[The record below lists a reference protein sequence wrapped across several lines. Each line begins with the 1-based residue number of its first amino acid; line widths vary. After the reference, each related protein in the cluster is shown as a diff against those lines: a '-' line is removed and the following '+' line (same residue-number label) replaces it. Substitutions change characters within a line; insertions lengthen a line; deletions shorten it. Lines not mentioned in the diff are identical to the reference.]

1 MQLSEYGFSKHHP
14 RLVIVPRGMIAYKK
28 KKGVVK
34 SMSINGKAYIAG
46 VYEHPT
52 RKAVDKSLAQL
63 HAESALGALADAGLT
78 KDDVDGY
85 FCAGDAPGLGPLS
98 LVDYMGLNLKHMD
111 ATETGGSSYVLHVGH
126 AAEAIAM
133 GKCSVALITLAGRPR
148 AEGMATGTAPRNY
161 GSSAPDVAFEFPF
174 GPTVVNM
181 YAMCAQRHMYEYGT
195 TSEQL
200 AWIKVA
206 ASHHAQYNE
215 HAMLRNVVTV
225 DEVVNSPMISDP
237 LHRLDCCVI
246 SDGGGAIIVTSPEV
260 AKSLKRPLV
269 KVLGAGEAPKHQMG
283 GKIDLTYSGARWSGP
298 LAFEEARVKP
308 SDMKYASI
316 YDSFTITVLMQ
327 LEDLGFCEKGEG
339 GKFVSD
345 GNLISGTG
353 KLPFNTD
360 GGGLCNNHPANRGG
374 LTKVIEAVRQLRGE
388 AHPKVQVPN
397 CDLALAHGTGGSLG
411 TRHGSA
417 TVIMERE

>member
-1 MQLSEYGFSKHHP
+1 
-14 RLVIVPRGMIAYKK
+14 
-28 KKGVVK
+28 
-34 SMSINGKAYIAG
+34 MSINGKAYIAG

-52 RKAVDKSLAQL
+52 RKATDKSLAQL
-63 HAESALGALADAGLT
+63 HAESALGALKDAGLT

-98 LVDYMGLNLKHMD
+98 LVDYMGLKLKHID

-225 DEVVNSPMISDP
+225 DEVVNSPMIADP

-283 GKIDLTYSGARWSGP
+283 GKVDLTYSGAVWSGP
-298 LAFEEARVKP
+298 MAFDEARVKP
-308 SDMKYASI
+308 ADIKYASI

-339 GKFVSD
+339 GAFVSD
-345 GNLISGTG
+345 GNLIAGSG

-388 AHPKVQVPN
+388 AHPNVQVAN

>member
-1 MQLSEYGFSKHHP
+1 
-14 RLVIVPRGMIAYKK
+14 
-28 KKGVVK
+28 
-34 SMSINGKAYIAG
+34 MSINGKAYIAG

-52 RKAVDKSLAQL
+52 RKATDKSLAQL
-63 HAESALGALADAGLT
+63 HAESALGALKDAGLT

-98 LVDYMGLNLKHMD
+98 LVDYMGLKLKHLD

-215 HAMLRNVVTV
+215 HAMLKNVVTV
-225 DEVVNSPMISDP
+225 DEVVNSPMIADP

-260 AKSLKRPLV
+260 AKTLKRPLV
-269 KVLGAGEAPKHQMG
+269 KVIGAGEAPKHQMG
-283 GKIDLTYSGARWSGP
+283 GKVDLTYSGAVWSGP
-298 LAFEEARVKP
+298 MAFDEAHVKP
-308 SDMKYASI
+308 TDIKYASI

-327 LEDLGFCEKGEG
+327 LEDLGFCEKGKG
-339 GKFVSD
+339 GAFVSD
-345 GNLISGTG
+345 GNLIAGTG

-388 AHPKVQVPN
+388 AHPNVQVKN

>member
-1 MQLSEYGFSKHHP
+1 
-14 RLVIVPRGMIAYKK
+14 
-28 KKGVVK
+28 
-34 SMSINGKAYIAG
+34 MSINGKAYIAG

-52 RKAVDKSLAQL
+52 RKATDKSLAQL
-63 HAESALGALADAGLT
+63 HSESALGALKDAGLT

-98 LVDYMGLNLKHMD
+98 LVDYMGLKLKHID

-260 AKSLKRPLV
+260 AKTLKRPLI
-269 KVLGAGEAPKHQMG
+269 KVIGAGEAPKHQMG
-283 GKIDLTYSGARWSGP
+283 GKVDLTYSGAVWSGP
-298 LAFEEARVKP
+298 MAFDEAKVKP
-308 SDMKYASI
+308 ADIKYASI

-327 LEDLGFCEKGEG
+327 LEDLGFCEKGKG
-339 GKFVSD
+339 GAFVSD
-345 GNLISGTG
+345 GNLIAGSG

-388 AHPKVQVPN
+388 AHPSVQVPN
-397 CDLALAHGTGGSLG
+397 CDLALARGTGGSLG